1 MNNQD
6 NLLLWIYDRYP
17 DRPFKTSD
25 LKEYAYKHMTNRA
38 DRDKRILVESKFLR
52 RLKKIEDEKERESWG
67 YIGGKEDM
75 YILTDL
81 GKQEVKNLGQLQL
94 F

>member
-1 MNNQD
+1 MTNQET
-6 NLLLWIYDRYP
+6 LLLWIYDRYP
-17 DRPFKTSD
+17 NRPFKTSD
-25 LKEYAYKHMTNRA
+25 LKEYAYKHMTNKA
-38 DRDKRILVESKFLR
+38 DRDKRILVEDNFLR
-52 RLKKIEDEKERESWG
+52 RLKRVEDERERESYG

-81 GKQEVKNLGQLQL
+81 GKKEIKSLGQMQL